1 MDPDTLSV
9 LTLLLETLPSK
20 TTSISQLLR
29 YDLPPRSDGVDAMD
43 LDCDLFNMNTPTR
56 NIEELLPFRA
66 LPPRPLLTRMV
77 NIFGQAWFD
86 GNKSI
91 RVWLNPDIAF
101 PFWVLTY
108 WAEMLEIC
116 ESKDAW
122 LRAESWMTRAAKTT
136 EEKKMNLTVRSLW
149 NVVGWHGHL
158 NGFGNVPVV
167 RLAALFSKKYLGS
180 EIVDALLA
188 LLSFRLRLSEGHI
201 SESTLIVNTT
211 FASVLELP

>member
-20 TTSISQLLR
+20 TMSISQLLR

-43 LDCDLFNMNTPTR
+43 MDCDLFNMNTPTR
-56 NIEELLPFRA
+56 NIEELLPFLA
-66 LPPRPLLTRMV
+66 LPPRPLLTRM
-77 NIFGQAWFD
+77 
-86 GNKSI
+86 
-91 RVWLNPDIAF
+91 AF

-136 EEKKMNLTVRSLW
+136 EEKKMNLTVRNLW

-167 RLAALFSKKYLGS
+167 GLAALFSKKYLGS

-201 SESTLIVNTT
+201 SESTLIVDTT